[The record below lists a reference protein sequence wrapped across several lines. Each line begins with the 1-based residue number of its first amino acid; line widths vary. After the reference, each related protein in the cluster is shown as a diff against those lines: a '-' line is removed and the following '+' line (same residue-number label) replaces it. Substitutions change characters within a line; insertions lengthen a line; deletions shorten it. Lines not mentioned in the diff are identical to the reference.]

1 MSPAAR
7 LDGRLKHPHL
17 LSMRRLLII
26 PAVILLVATGA
37 HAQTYVPGQA
47 QANVNQAQL
56 QMQANQIQQLQRQ
69 NTAALSQPD
78 PALRTQALVR
88 QQQLQTEAS
97 QNLALQQQALTPG
110 ANPADLTPRLQDSGA
125 RLQQLQQQ
133 APIPVR

>member
-1 MSPAAR
+1 MRRFLIPAAV
-7 LDGRLKHPHL
+7 
-17 LSMRRLLII
+17 LLI
-26 PAVILLVATGA
+26 ATGA
-37 HAQTYVPGQA
+37 QAQTYVPGQA

-88 QQQLQTEAS
+88 QQQLQTEA
-97 QNLALQQQALTPG
+97 NENFTLQQRALAPG
-110 ANPADLTPRLQDSGA
+110 SDPADLTASLQNNGA

-133 APIPVR
+133 PLIPVR